1 MYENKNKNRWR
12 QLIRTNYDPSD
23 NVLLN
28 TQMRANKYGRKTVR
42 LLLESKMLRV
52 EKDKPKLSTKEQVD
66 IIMTCF
72 RFLSSTEKYTTYFTH
87 KNHFTTKKM
96 YQYLF
101 VNQRVTK
108 RFNLLLLVDLETIIT
123 KLLETEE
130 PLTEY
135 ENKLLKAVYT
145 M

>member
-1 MYENKNKNRWR
+1 MYTNKNKNRWR

-23 NVLLN
+23 NVLLH
-28 TQMRANKYGRKTVR
+28 TQIKANKYGRKAVR
-42 LLLESKMLRV
+42 LFLESKTLRV
-52 EKDKPKLSTKEQVD
+52 EKGTPKLSTKEYVH

-72 RFLSSTEKYTTYFTH
+72 RFLSSSERYTAYLTH
-87 KNHFTTKKM
+87 KNLFSTKKM

-101 VNQRVTK
+101 INQRVTK
-108 RFNLLLLVDLETIIT
+108 KFNMLLLVDLETIIT

-135 ENKLLKAVYT
+135 ENKLLQAVYT